1 MKKVFA
7 MLLALAMILSCAAC
21 GGSSKAKGDLLEE
34 IKAQGYIELCTEP
47 YFAPFEFVDPSKTGD
62 DQYVGVD
69 IEIAKYIAEKIGVE
83 LRIVPLDFT
92 AVLAGIADG
101 KYDMAISAIAYSPSR
116 AEAMR
121 LSNVYKPNSG
131 GYGFLTRAE
140 DVDKYNSVED
150 LKDAVVI
157 TQSGSVQESLYN
169 QNVKACKEFKLVANM
184 TDGYLAVAEGK
195 ADVCICSTE
204 SAQLYAEAN
213 GGLAI
218 PDFRFEVD
226 PNMNGTVVAMPLKDS
241 ESLLEVVNEAIA
253 ELNAQGKIDQWN
265 EEYTAYAAQL
275 GIS

>member
-1 MKKVFA
+1 
-7 MLLALAMILSCAAC
+7 MILSCAAC
-21 GGSSKAKGDLLEE
+21 GGSSKGKDDLLEE

-47 YFAPFEFVDPSKTGD
+47 YFAPYEFVDPSKTGD

-101 KYDMAISAIAYSPSR
+101 KYDIAISAIAYSPSR

-121 LSNVYKPNSG
+121 LSNVYKANTG
-131 GYGFLTRAE
+131 GYGFITRTE
-140 DVDKYNSVED
+140 DAGKYNSVED

-157 TQSGSVQESLYN
+157 TQSGSVQEALYN

-195 ADVCICSTE
+195 ADVCICSTD
-204 SAQLYAEAN
+204 SAQLYADAN
-213 GGLAI
+213 GGLAV

-226 PNMNGTVVAMPLKDS
+226 PNMNGTVVAMPLKGSD
-241 ESLLEVVNEAIA
+241 SLLEVVNEAIA

-265 EEYTAYAAQL
+265 DEYTAYAAQL

>member
-101 KYDMAISAIAYSPSR
+101 KYDIAISAIAYSPSR

-140 DVDKYNSVED
+140 DVDKYSSVED

-226 PNMNGTVVAMPLKDS
+226 PNMNGTVVAMPLKGS

>member
-1 MKKVFA
+1 MKKIFA
-7 MLLALAMILSCAAC
+7 LVLALAMILSCAAC
-21 GGSSKAKGDLLEE
+21 GGSSKAKDDLLAE

-47 YFAPFEFVDPSKTGD
+47 YFAPYEFVDPSKTGD

-101 KYDMAISAIAYSPSR
+101 KYDIAISAIAYSPSR

-131 GYGFLTRAE
+131 GYGFLTRTE
-140 DVDKYNSVED
+140 DVDKYSSVED

-226 PNMNGTVVAMPLKDS
+226 PNMNGTVVAMPLKGS

>member
-1 MKKVFA
+1 
-7 MLLALAMILSCAAC
+7 MILSCAAC
-21 GGSSKAKGDLLEE
+21 GGSSKAKDDLLEE

-47 YFAPFEFVDPSKTGD
+47 YFAPYEFVDPSKSGD

-69 IEIAKYIAEKIGVE
+69 IEIARYIAGKIGVE

-101 KYDMAISAIAYSPSR
+101 KYDIAISAIAYSPSR

-121 LSNVYKPNSG
+121 LSNVYKANTG
-131 GYGFLTRAE
+131 GYGFITRTE
-140 DVDKYNSVED
+140 DAGKYNSVED

-157 TQSGSVQESLYN
+157 TQSGSVQEALYN

-195 ADVCICSTE
+195 ADVCICSTD
-204 SAQLYAEAN
+204 SAQLYADAN
-213 GGLAI
+213 GGLAV
-218 PDFRFEVD
+218 PEFRFEVD
-226 PNMNGTVVAMPLKDS
+226 PNMNGTVVAMPLKGS

-265 EEYTAYAAQL
+265 DEYTAYAAEL